1 MRESDFLLELER
13 RTRENE
19 SLIKK
24 SGGAFMLSLWF
35 GEHPWRILI
44 PLAFLLSLLFRAI
57 FGNAYSELVLWI
69 FGGL

>member
-1 MRESDFLLELER
+1 MKESDFLLELER
-13 RTRENE
+13 RARENE

-24 SGGAFMLSLWF
+24 SGTAFMLSLWF

-44 PLAFLLSLLFRAI
+44 PLAFLFSIFSRVI
-57 FGNAYSELVLWI
+57 FGKTYFEGVLFL